1 MGLGSE
7 KVAGY
12 DGARAERPGGG
23 TDGGTVTVMISLRGV
38 SKQFP
43 NASGAA
49 VENLSLDVNEG
60 EIAVLVGP
68 SGCGKTTTM
77 RMINRLIEPSSG
89 SILVDGTDVMSHDP
103 VVLRRGIGYV
113 IQSIGL
119 LPHRTVEQNIATV
132 PALLGW
138 DHARIRARVVELT
151 GLLGFEDELLK
162 RYPSELSGGQRQR
175 VGVARAL
182 AADPPVMLMDEPFA
196 AVDPIIRAHLQD
208 QFLEI
213 QRRLRKTIVF
223 VTHDIDEAIK
233 MADRIAIL
241 NIGAKVEQYAP
252 PEEILRAPA
261 SEFVARFVGTERGLK
276 RLALISI
283 ADVEIEDG
291 PTVSSDATRDEAQAV
306 MWNAGTDWVTVVEN
320 GRVLGWIDRVSLDG
334 RERVRDVEPRP
345 FAAIVN
351 SGSSLRQ
358 ALDVIVTS
366 RTHVAVVVEDGD
378 RYQGIITLDRLT
390 AELRT

>member
-1 MGLGSE
+1 MGSE

-138 DHARIRARVVELT
+138 DDARIRARVVELT

>member
-1 MGLGSE
+1 
-7 KVAGY
+7 
-12 DGARAERPGGG
+12 
-23 TDGGTVTVMISLRGV
+23 VMISLRGV

-138 DHARIRARVVELT
+138 DDARIRARVVELT